1 MNNEWSKYTFVCNG
15 DCDGLLEF
23 TFRDGFGFPNG
34 VVKATCPCGS
44 ETTYISMEYATITNK
59 ELEVA

>member
-1 MNNEWSKYTFVCNG
+1 MNEWTKYTFVCNG

-34 VVKATCPCGS
+34 EVKTKCPCGS
-44 ETTYISMEYATITNK
+44 KTTYISMECATVTK
-59 ELEVA
+59 KGKVA